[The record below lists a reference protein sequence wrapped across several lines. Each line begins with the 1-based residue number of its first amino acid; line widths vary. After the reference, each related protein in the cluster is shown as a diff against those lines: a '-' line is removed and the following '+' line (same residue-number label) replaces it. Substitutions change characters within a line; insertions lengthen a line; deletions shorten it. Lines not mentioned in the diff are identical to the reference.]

1 MVLNPGKCYYMTFGL
16 NTTKN
21 EFVLEDDIVVL
32 SAEERVVLGIT
43 IDSHLTFYS
52 HLKQLS
58 KKVANK
64 LNALTR
70 IAPYLSYNQRRLIY
84 SSFFTGLS
92 YCPLIWTFCSRQSNR
107 LINKLAERALRV
119 TYNDY
124 DSSFSELLEMSNEY
138 TIHIK
143 NIKVLMTEI
152 WQDFLKT
159 LKILTH

>member
-1 MVLNPGKCYYMTFGL
+1 MALDPGKCYYMTFDL

-21 EFVLEDDIVVL
+21 EFVFKDGAIVP
-32 SAEERVVLGIT
+32 SAEEHPVLGIT

-52 HLKQLS
+52 HLKQLC

-64 LNALTR
+64 LNVLTR

-84 SSFFTGLS
+84 SSFFTGQLG
-92 YCPLIWTFCSRQSNR
+92 YFPLIWTFCSRQLNH
-107 LINKLAERALRV
+107 LIKKRALRV

-124 DSSFSELLEMSNEY
+124 DSSVSELLEMSNEN

-143 NIKVLMTEI
+143 KSL
-152 WQDFLKT
+152 
-159 LKILTH
+159 